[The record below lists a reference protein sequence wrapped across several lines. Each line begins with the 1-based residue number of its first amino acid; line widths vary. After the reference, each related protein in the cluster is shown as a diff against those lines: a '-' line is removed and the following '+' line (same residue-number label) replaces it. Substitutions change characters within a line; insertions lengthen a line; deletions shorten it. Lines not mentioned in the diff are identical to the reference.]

1 MVYITSKIIGKKRR
15 FFLAK
20 SIRIGK
26 EVKKILIPVGDKEP
40 GKTGIDKLKETLDPL
55 ICIKEAKLK
64 AQYTSKRY
72 RSEFFN
78 PGEIQKLEI
87 LRLYYKNYLH
97 KLNPGELEKYME
109 NFLVRYVYN
118 TTGIEGNSTTLP
130 ETAQI
135 LIKKITPSG
144 KNIREIYEIA
154 NYEKLIEFMDAYSG
168 DISKKLILGIHSIIL
183 KNIDDD
189 NAGRFRNIKVHII
202 GSDLKLPDP
211 GQIEQ
216 KMDDLIRHYY
226 ASKKETYPLE
236 TAAIFHHKFERIH
249 PFVDGNGRVGRE
261 LLNFILKKC
270 DFPPVIL
277 EVKHRQEYI
286 RALMSADKGNYER
299 LIRFITD
306 TLYRQYDDLLKTG
319 EEDAKKSLPDTI
331 Q

>member
-1 MVYITSKIIGKKRR
+1 MVYVTSKMIGEKRR

-20 SIRIGK
+20 SVRIGK
-26 EVKKILIPVGDKEP
+26 NVEKILIPLGNREP
-40 GKTGIDKLKETLDPL
+40 TKDEIDKVKEIVNPL

-64 AQYTSKRY
+64 AQYTSNKY
-72 RSEFFN
+72 QSEFFN
-78 PGEIQKLEI
+78 PNEIEKLEI
-87 LRLYYKNYLH
+87 LRFYYKNYLH
-97 KLNPGELEKYME
+97 KLNPSELEKYME

-130 ETAQI
+130 ETALI
-135 LIKKITPSG
+135 LIKNITPSG

-154 NYEKLIEFMDAYSG
+154 NYEKLIEFMDAYNG
-168 DISKKLILGIHSIIL
+168 DISKKLILAIHGIIL

-189 NAGRFRNIKVHII
+189 NAGIFRKIKVHII
-202 GSDLKLPDP
+202 GSDLRMPNPKE
-211 GQIEQ
+211 IEQ
-216 KMDDLIRHYY
+216 KTDDLVKYY
-226 ASKKETYPLE
+226 YESKKKMYPLE
-236 TAAIFHHKFERIH
+236 IAAIFHHKFERIH

-286 RALMSADKGNYER
+286 RALMSADKGSYER

-306 TLYRQYDDLLKTG
+306 TLYRQYDDLLKIE
-319 EEDAKKSLPDTI
+319 EEDAKQSLNSII